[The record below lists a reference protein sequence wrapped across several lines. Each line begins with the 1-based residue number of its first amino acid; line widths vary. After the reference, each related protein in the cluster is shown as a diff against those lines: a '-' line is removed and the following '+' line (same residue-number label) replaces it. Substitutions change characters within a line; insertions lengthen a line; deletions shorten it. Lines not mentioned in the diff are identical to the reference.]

1 MASGLTHRY
10 RGRRNLRALLQGLY
24 FNPCL
29 LARSLSA
36 ARDPVGAQEQR
47 DSAMTAYLTLRHRG
61 LALLGGAPP
70 RSLLQHAA
78 ERSAVL
84 NGSTHQMQELHVPLV
99 LVEDVVDDLFLGV
112 AHQIVIL
119 TALAQVHLGAVVATI
134 VQLFGAH
141 ATAGE

>member
-29 LARSLSA
+29 VARSLSA

-61 LALLGGAPP
+61 LALLGGAP

-84 NGSTHQMQELHVPLV
+84 NGSTHQMQKLHVPLV
-99 LVEDVVDDLFLGV
+99 LVEDVVDHLFLGV
-112 AHQIVIL
+112 THQIVIL
-119 TALAQVHLGAVVATI
+119 TALAQVHFGAVVATI